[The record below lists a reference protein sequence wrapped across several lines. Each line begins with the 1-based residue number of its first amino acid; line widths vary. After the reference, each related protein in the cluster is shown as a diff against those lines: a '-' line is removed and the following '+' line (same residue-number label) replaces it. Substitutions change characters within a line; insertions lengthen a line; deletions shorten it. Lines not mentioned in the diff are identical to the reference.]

1 VKLSPFGNPWPD
13 VSFAIQDTKIR
24 SESPLRTYL
33 RNQAEYADE
42 KHYEKPQPARWDH
55 GVNFEHDH
63 AGIECQVGYQKRN
76 KQRRGTNPIVEINT
90 HCEAKKE
97 RT

>member
-1 VKLSPFGNPWPD
+1 MKG
-13 VSFAIQDTKIR
+13 
-24 SESPLRTYL
+24 LRTYL

-42 KHYEKPQPARWDH
+42 KHYKKPQSARWDH
-55 GVNFEHDH
+55 RVDLEYGHTGPGMSAKWV
-63 AGIECQVGYQKRN
+63 QYQKQS
-76 KQRRGTNPIVEINT
+76 KKRRGTHPIVEINT